1 MRLPRQA
8 AALALTV
15 LALGC
20 PRKQEE
26 TEPAESPAAS
36 SPRAPNSPPTGVR
49 VPLPPGWSAQ
59 VAADESFQAG
69 PPGKP
74 VLRVDL
80 RLGEGASLPSPEQ
93 LTDFLGKPF
102 RDFAVS
108 LDQEEG
114 TKNLTL
120 VRLTIAPRW
129 PDGGVGPEA
138 PALLGAR
145 RVGDDLF
152 LCASLPGASA
162 EEVRLATEACRDIS
176 LQR

>member
-1 MRLPRQA
+1 
-8 AALALTV
+8 
-15 LALGC
+15 
-20 PRKQEE
+20 
-26 TEPAESPAAS
+26 
-36 SPRAPNSPPTGVR
+36 
-49 VPLPPGWSAQ
+49 

-80 RLGEGASLPSPEQ
+80 RPGEGASLPSPEQ

-102 RDFAVS
+102 RDFEVS

-114 TKNLTL
+114 TRALTL
-120 VRLTIAPRW
+120 VRMTIAPRW
-129 PDGGVGPEA
+129 TDGGVGPEA
-138 PALLGAR
+138 PALLGAK
-145 RVGDDLF
+145 RVGADLF
-152 LCASLPGASA
+152 LCASLPGATA

>member
-1 MRLPRQA
+1 MRRSRQA
-8 AALALTV
+8 VALALTV

-26 TEPAESPAAS
+26 TEPTEPAAS
-36 SPRAPNSPPTGVR
+36 PRTPPRTGVR

-80 RLGEGASLPSPEQ
+80 RPGEGASLPSPEQ

-102 RDFAVS
+102 RDFEVS

-114 TKNLTL
+114 TRALTL
-120 VRLTIAPRW
+120 VRMTIAPRW
-129 PDGGVGPEA
+129 TDGGVGPEA
-138 PALLGAR
+138 PALLGAK
-145 RVGDDLF
+145 RVGADLF
-152 LCASLPGASA
+152 LCASLPGATA

>member
-1 MRLPRQA
+1 MRRSRQA
-8 AALALTV
+8 VALALTV

-26 TEPAESPAAS
+26 TEPAEPAAS
-36 SPRAPNSPPTGVR
+36 PRPPPRTGVR

-80 RLGEGASLPSPEQ
+80 RPGEGASLPSPEQ

-102 RDFAVS
+102 RDFEVS
-108 LDQEEG
+108 RDQEEG
-114 TKNLTL
+114 TRALTL

-138 PALLGAR
+138 PALLGAK
-145 RVGDDLF
+145 RVGEDLF
-152 LCASLPGASA
+152 LCASLPGATA
-162 EEVRLATEACRDIS
+162 EEVRLAAEACRDIS

>member
-8 AALALTV
+8 AALALAV

-20 PRKQEE
+20 PRKKEE
-26 TEPAESPAAS
+26 TEPAMSHEAS
-36 SPRAPNSPPTGVR
+36 SPRTPRTGVR

-59 VAADESFQAG
+59 VGADTSFQAG

-80 RLGEGASLPSPEQ
+80 RPGEGASLPSPKQ
-93 LTDFLGKPF
+93 LTAFLGTPF
-102 RDFAVS
+102 RDFTVS

-114 TKNLTL
+114 TKALTL

-129 PDGGVGPEA
+129 PDGGIGPEA
-138 PALLGAR
+138 PALLGAK

-152 LCASLPGASA
+152 LCASLPGADA
-162 EEVRLATEACRDIS
+162 EQVRLATEACRDIS

>member
-8 AALALTV
+8 AALALTALV
-15 LALGC
+15 LGC

-26 TEPAESPAAS
+26 TEPAESPAAA
-36 SPRAPNSPPTGVR
+36 SPRGTSRTGVR
-49 VPLPPGWSAQ
+49 VPLPSGWSAQ

-80 RLGEGASLPSPEQ
+80 RPGEGASLPSPEQ

-102 RDFAVS
+102 RDFEVS
-108 LDQEEG
+108 KDQEEG
-114 TKNLTL
+114 TKALTL

-138 PALLGAR
+138 PALLGAK
-145 RVGDDLF
+145 RVGEDLF